1 MYRPLL
7 AVCLVLGLTALAPAA
22 QAQVVRCESINE
34 RYRECPT
41 PFRDRAVIQ
50 RRLSS
55 ADCREGRS
63 WGQRRGMV
71 WVDRGCRADFVESRG
86 QGSSSAQRVTCSSN
100 DNRRQT
106 CSWNSREGR
115 PVLVRRLSSASC
127 VEGRSWGYRRGTI
140 WVDQGCRA
148 QFGTRR

>member
-1 MYRPLL
+1 MYRLMFAIAL
-7 AVCLVLGLTALAPAA
+7 FLGLIAVAPAA
-22 QAQVVRCESINE
+22 EARVVRCESINQ

-41 PFRDRAVIQ
+41 PFRDRAVVQ

-55 ADCREGRS
+55 AECREGRS

-86 QGSSSAQRVTCSSN
+86 QGSGSNQRVTCSSI

-106 CSWNSREGR
+106 CGWDSRDGR

-127 VEGRSWGYRRGTI
+127 VEGRSWGYRRGSI